1 MNKEILKLA
10 IPNILSNLSVPML
23 SAVDTALM
31 GHLSPIYLGA
41 IGLGSMIFNFIYWNF
56 GFLRMGTTGMVA
68 QSYGAGDHDK
78 TIDLLTTALRSV
90 SYTHLT
96 LPTNREV

>member
-68 QSYGAGDHDK
+68 QSYGAGDNDK
-78 TIDLLTTALRSV
+78 TIDLLTTALRPV

-96 LPTNREV
+96 LPTIYSV